1 MRFCGCAWKGQIFF
15 SLSPVVVKLLPLLSK
30 SFKVATL
37 LAVLTRTGEGC
48 GPRKSHKQHKILA
61 GIRGGPQFAVF
72 ESLSKK
78 LHNMKGKTG
87 LLKKKSIAG
96 SFELLMYKVLM
107 KMSLRGVLIVDFEI
121 SFTAG
126 LITLQSI

>member
-1 MRFCGCAWKGQIFF
+1 M
-15 SLSPVVVKLLPLLSK
+15 
-30 SFKVATL
+30 
-37 LAVLTRTGEGC
+37 
-48 GPRKSHKQHKILA
+48 
-61 GIRGGPQFAVF
+61 VF

-78 LHNMKGKTG
+78 LHNMKVKTG

-96 SFELLMYKVLM
+96 SFELPMYKVLM
-107 KMSLRGVLIVDFEI
+107 KMSRRGVLIVDFEI

>member
-1 MRFCGCAWKGQIFF
+1 MERSDFF

-37 LAVLTRTGEGC
+37 LALLTRTGEGC

-61 GIRGGPQFAVF
+61 GIRGGPQFVVF

-87 LLKKKSIAG
+87 LLKKKSIVG

-107 KMSLRGVLIVDFEI
+107 KVSLRGVLIVDFEI